1 MPLEISRRSLLKQS
15 ALAALAAP
23 LLTAR
28 ARAEDMTVIDIVTD
42 GDTNISDWWTNV
54 LAPKFEAANPGLKLN
69 VVITR
74 ANGGNATVAQRVVAA
89 VQQKADPKVD
99 YFEEFDPRDV
109 PGAIEAGAFE
119 KLDAT
124 KIPNL
129 KLANP
134 LGLEIPEL
142 IPYRASQVLLAY
154 DSAKVKE
161 ADVPKTFPAL
171 VAWIKAN
178 PGQFIYGR
186 PDKGGS
192 GKNFVVRAIHEAN
205 GRDPSLFKADNFDA
219 AKAKELYAGGYAI
232 LKDIQPFLYDKGA
245 YPAGNNPT
253 LQLYAGGAVSMITAW
268 SDMAL
273 QGIATGALPETTK
286 LAQLTDLPFCGG
298 FAFSSIPSGA
308 AHKDASFK
316 LADFLLRPEIQSQMI
331 TDFGAFPGIAW
342 DNLAADVVAK
352 YKDVVASSMPSF
364 PGGDWTAALNDG
376 WYSDVAT
383 HIGRS

>member
-1 MPLEISRRSLLKQS
+1 M
-15 ALAALAAP
+15 
-23 LLTAR
+23 
-28 ARAEDMTVIDIVTD
+28 
-42 GDTNISDWWTNV
+42 
-54 LAPKFEAANPGLKLN
+54 
-69 VVITR
+69 ITR
-74 ANGGNATVAQRVVAA
+74 ANGGNATVAQRVIAA

-124 KIPNL
+124 KIPNM

-171 VAWIKAN
+171 IEWIKAN

-219 AKAKELYAGGYAI
+219 AKAKELFAGGYAI
-232 LKDIQPFLYDKGA
+232 LKDIQPSLYDKGA

-253 LQLYAGGAVSMITAW
+253 LQLYAGGAVSMVTAW

-298 FAFSSIPSGA
+298 FAFGSIPSNA

-316 LADFLLRPEIQSQMI
+316 LADFLLQPEIQSQMI
-331 TDFGAFPGIAW
+331 NDFGAFPGIAW
-342 DNLAADVVAK
+342 DNLSADVVAK
-352 YKDVVASSMPSF
+352 YKDVVANSMPSF
-364 PGGDWTAALNDG
+364 PGGDWSAAMNDG